1 MKKNL
6 ILFLLLGTSI
16 VFTNC
21 NKDEDED
28 LTIDIIGEYIG
39 AYGSN
44 TNGDINPYEITV
56 TKIDNNNVSI
66 RPKSGNEFDEIEIEI
81 ERANSSTINSPTNNN
96 QQLEKSV
103 IFTIG
108 IPIGITLLIDPTGD
122 AHTFVGEKQ

>member
-6 ILFLLLGTSI
+6 LLLLLLGTSI

-39 AYGSN
+39 AYESN
-44 TNGDINPYEITV
+44 TNSVINPYEITV
-56 TKIDNNNVSI
+56 TRIDNNNVSI
-66 RPKSGNEFDEIEIEI
+66 RPKSGNEFEEIEIEI
-81 ERANSSTINSPTNNN
+81 ERTNISTISSLTNNN

-103 IFTIG
+103 IFTTG
-108 IPIGITLLIDPTGD
+108 VPIAITLSIDPTGD
-122 AHTFVGEKQ
+122 AHTFGGEKQ